1 MKKNPI
7 IKKWPETQFHQ
18 TQKKGM
24 THSTSIQWFFNESI
38 ASLIGIELF
47 TPPPTE
53 QNPVGKIE
61 IEEEG
66 KKEKKLS
73 KKHAEA
79 DTAL

>member
-1 MKKNPI
+1 
-7 IKKWPETQFHQ
+7 
-18 TQKKGM
+18 M

-66 KKEKKLS
+66 KKEKNLNC
-73 KKHAEA
+73 ARGL
-79 DTAL
+79 TARQKTSVIVAGMFIITAVIRFGTK